1 VGSGIFNIN
10 PIANHPLRL
19 AERVAMLDLL
29 SDGRFEFGTGRGAG
43 SWEVGTF
50 FLDKDET
57 REPWEEVISQFTK
70 MWDQPEY
77 SFEGT
82 YFRVPPRNI
91 LPKPYGG
98 PGTHPPMWVAA
109 GSPSTYEKAARKGLG
124 VLGFN
129 ISAIHE
135 MKQHVD
141 AYKSAVRTA
150 EPVGN
155 FVNDNVMITN
165 GLVCLADDARARH
178 VGTTMGMS
186 YIQSLMLLYHDTFP
200 VSDEMAQ
207 YRWPNEFPEPTLDDI
222 QARIDDGFFLC
233 GDPARVRDQVAAYQ
247 AVGCDQVCFGMPLDM
262 PHEAALETI
271 RLFGEHVIPEFD
283 TDPVHR
289 STRMRYGD
297 DVAGRK

>member
-1 VGSGIFNIN
+1 
-10 PIANHPLRL
+10 
-19 AERVAMLDLL
+19 
-29 SDGRFEFGTGRGAG
+29 
-43 SWEVGTF
+43 
-50 FLDKDET
+50 
-57 REPWEEVISQFTK
+57 
-70 MWDQPEY
+70 MWDQNEY
-77 SFEGT
+77 SFEGK

-109 GSPSTYEKAARKGLG
+109 GSPSTYERAARKGLG

-150 EPVGN
+150 EPVGH

-165 GLVCLADDARARH
+165 GLVCLRDAEQARH

-207 YRWPNEFPEPTLDDI
+207 YRWPNSSPS
-222 QARIDDGFFLC
+222 R
-233 GDPARVRDQVAAYQ
+233 
-247 AVGCDQVCFGMPLDM
+247 
-262 PHEAALETI
+262 
-271 RLFGEHVIPEFD
+271 
-283 TDPVHR
+283 R
-289 STRMRYGD
+289 STTSSRGSTTASSCAATPSR
-297 DVAGRK
+297 